1 MSDPTLSDIG
11 FKNKMVRYELPLILT
26 KNGIPCEN
34 PSKNHGFDVRSLE
47 RDENSEPRPRNIFA
61 SLAHNTNSSVLG
73 FLMGRNFSFKL
84 MSDQEGLKGGDIN
97 TAFK

>member
-1 MSDPTLSDIG
+1 MESSLEIQFQRRSMSDPTRSDIG

-34 PSKNHGFDVRSLE
+34 PSKNHGFDVCSLE

-61 SLAHNTNSSVLG
+61 SLAHNA
-73 FLMGRNFSFKL
+73 NFYPRF
-84 MSDQEGLKGGDIN
+84 
-97 TAFK
+97 